1 MNHSYEYGP
10 GRALLKVIAFFL
22 IWIGTVYLWQA
33 LKYQYTRGAVLQEA
47 KFKGDIS
54 EADYAKLSAENTL
67 VRVMFLES
75 AAVWK
80 VD

>member
-1 MNHSYEYGP
+1 MNDSYEYGP

-33 LKYQYTRGAVLQEA
+33 TKYQYERRGALLEA
-47 KFKGDIS
+47 KLEGDIS
-54 EADYAKLSAENTL
+54 EADYSKLSAENTL